1 MDLGAIMSKVQ
12 EAQAKLKKTK
22 EELGNLTAVDEAG
35 AEMVKVHINGNR
47 SITKVEIDESIL
59 TIKDKEIVQDLVV
72 AATNKAL
79 EKIEAQIQAEM
90 AKSAGSILP
99 NIPGMDLSKMF

>member
-1 MDLGAIMSKVQ
+1 MDLGAIMSKIQ

-22 EELGNLTAVDEAG
+22 EELGNITAIGEAG
-35 AEMVKVHINGNR
+35 AEMVKVKINGNR
-47 SITKVEIDESIL
+47 KVLQVEIDESIL
-59 TIKDKEIVQDLVV
+59 TVKDKDIVQDLVV

-79 EKIEAQIQAEM
+79 EKIEEQIQAEM

-99 NIPGMDLSKMF
+99 NIPGFDLSKMF